1 MQSPGPEDTR
11 DRIISMYKE
20 EIRVQAARNRDFDH
34 LQALIADLEKRSQA
48 LQGRIEDAQKDHE
61 ERLN

>member
-11 DRIISMYKE
+11 DRIINMYKE
-20 EIRVQAARNRDFDH
+20 EIRVQAARDRDFDH

-48 LQGRIEDAQKDHE
+48 L
-61 ERLN
+61 